1 MIYCIYGKYIKREK
15 GKGEWRM
22 ENRELKIEN

>member
-15 GKGEWRM
+15 GQGEGRI
-22 ENRELKIEN
+22 ENRELKIEI